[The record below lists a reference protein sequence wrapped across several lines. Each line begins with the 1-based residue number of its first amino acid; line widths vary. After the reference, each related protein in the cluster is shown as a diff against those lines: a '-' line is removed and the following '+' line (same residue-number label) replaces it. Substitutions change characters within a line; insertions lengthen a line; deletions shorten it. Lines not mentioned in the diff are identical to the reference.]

1 MAMSESSKVMLGYE
15 RKEQYISYVCFKIL
29 IPFQVMYLSIY
40 IHIYINT
47 HKAVSYISYMI

>member
-1 MAMSESSKVMLGYE
+1 MSESSKVMLGYE